1 MWLALALIV
10 VVSAL
15 GYLLD
20 EFLML
25 QGMPHSSM
33 LLVTNTATGIV
44 AGALFYQMAR
54 HERAQHEMMRAR
66 MTTIADMNHHI
77 RNALQV
83 IKTVGAGPLPASF
96 GDEQLQLLN
105 ASVERVEWAL
115 REVLPKYPVGTGA
128 ADAAPAARKVVPRKR
143 RAAF

>member
-1 MWLALALIV
+1 MWLALAVAV

-20 EFLML
+20 GFMML
-25 QGMPHSSM
+25 QGIPRGSM
-33 LLVTNTATGIV
+33 LLVTNTVTGIV
-44 AGALFYQMAR
+44 AGAFFYQMAR
-54 HERAQHEMMRAR
+54 HERAQREMMRAR

-83 IKTVGAGPLPASF
+83 IKTLGAGPLPASF
-96 GDEQLQLLN
+96 KDDQLQLIN

-115 REVLPKYPVGTGA
+115 REVLPKYPAGTGVA
-128 ADAAPAARKVVPRKR
+128 QTPAAGRRVVPRR
-143 RAAF
+143 PRAAR